1 MHSNMKIENQGNC
14 LTVSEIVELTAANSA
29 NFRDEVRSAQNG
41 SSSVIEINLSQTRFM
56 DSSGLGALFA
66 LYRATAQNGGLVLR
80 LLNPIPEIE
89 QLLELTQMQQLF
101 EIVKR

>member
-1 MHSNMKIENQGNC
+1 MKIESQEDR
-14 LTVSEIVELTAANSA
+14 LIVSEIVELTAANSGS
-29 NFRDEVRSAQNG
+29 FRDEVRLALKPSTT
-41 SSSVIEINLSQTRFM
+41 VIEINLSQTRFM

-66 LYRATAQNGGLVLR
+66 LYRATAQNKGTVLR
-80 LLNPIPEIE
+80 LLNPISEIQ

>member
-1 MHSNMKIENQGNC
+1 MKIESKDDR
-14 LTVSEIVELTAANSA
+14 LIVSEIVELTAANSG
-29 NFRDEVRSAQNG
+29 NFRDEVRLSLKPTTTA
-41 SSSVIEINLSQTRFM
+41 IEINLSQTRFM

-66 LYRATAQNGGLVLR
+66 LYRATAHNKGMVLR

>member
-1 MHSNMKIENQGNC
+1 MKIENQGQC
-14 LTVSEIVELTAANSA
+14 LSISDIPELTAVNSTL
-29 NFRDEVRSAQNG
+29 FRDEVRASLSAQPA
-41 SSSVIEINLSQTRFM
+41 VIEINLSQTRFM

-66 LYRATAQNGGLVLR
+66 LYRAASHGHGAILR
-80 LLNPIPEIE
+80 LLYPTPEIQ